1 MSTEPLDFVFQVN
14 QLLQKPG
21 VDVNI
26 SSSLDMFQCVLGSP
40 VLTQHQESHDASGGA
55 RFAEHAVH
63 VDLVGRARRQCLLN
77 VRRDIFKI
85 SEIDY
90 RGSSPCTNSTSTN
103 STSLIFQKDPYL
115 FGLHEFPPLARTMYS
130 YLAGK

>member
-1 MSTEPLDFVFQVN
+1 MNTYFIEVLALHDRFLINNIEQQIGVLFKSDRLVLFIVSTEPLDFVFKVN
-14 QLLQKPG
+14 QLLQKAG

-40 VLTQHQESHDASGGA
+40 VLTQHQESHDASGGS

-77 VRRDIFKI
+77 VRRDIFKV
-85 SEIDY
+85 SEIERPKY
-90 RGSSPCTNSTSTN
+90 A
-103 STSLIFQKDPYL
+103 L
-115 FGLHEFPPLARTMYS
+115 
-130 YLAGK
+130 

>member
-1 MSTEPLDFVFQVN
+1 MFKSDRLVLFVVSTEPLDFVFKVN

-26 SSSLDMFQCVLGSP
+26 SSSLDMFQGVLGSP
-40 VLTQHQESHDASGGA
+40 VLTQHQESHNASSGS

-77 VRRDIFKI
+77 VRRDIFKV
-85 SEIDY
+85 SEIERPKY
-90 RGSSPCTNSTSTN
+90 A
-103 STSLIFQKDPYL
+103 L
-115 FGLHEFPPLARTMYS
+115 
-130 YLAGK
+130 